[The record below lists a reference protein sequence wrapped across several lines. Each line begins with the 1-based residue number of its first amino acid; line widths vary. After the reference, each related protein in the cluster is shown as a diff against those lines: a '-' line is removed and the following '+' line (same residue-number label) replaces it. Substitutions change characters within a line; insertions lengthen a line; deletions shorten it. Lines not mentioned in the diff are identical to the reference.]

1 MDMKQLIVS
10 IFHIIFSETT
20 NWVSWW
26 RHNVTIWVN
35 LNSRKMGNG
44 CKPKKKRLSFISL
57 TKQSQVWKVS
67 SFGHKKPFESDLPAR
82 LSNRIKFQYFLEVI
96 FQVFFHNLTHWY
108 QDPIKEQTTWCQ
120 SPKTK
125 HSKAQEKFKKFEL
138 AKHNKFCDYLV
149 SLSAQDYFLLWSLH
163 HLMSL
168 NSLRLREFGSERRKA
183 AALLRLLRRPP
194 GGRAAAGNKT
204 QCFQFR
210 GD

>member
-1 MDMKQLIVS
+1 MSQSQFPK
-10 IFHIIFSETT
+10 
-20 NWVSWW
+20 NGPWVQAQE
-26 RHNVTIWVN
+26 
-35 LNSRKMGNG
+35 
-44 CKPKKKRLSFISL
+44 KKRLSFISL

-67 SFGHKKPFESDLPAR
+67 SFGHKKPFENDLPAR
-82 LSNRIKFQYFLEVI
+82 LSKRIKFQYFLEVI
-96 FQVFFHNLTHWY
+96 FQVFFTISLTDIRI
-108 QDPIKEQTTWCQ
+108 QSRNKPRCQ
-120 SPKTK
+120 SPKAK

-194 GGRAAAGNKT
+194 GGRSAAGNKT